1 MASNRKDIQQVLD
14 RVTSDPVVRTALLRF
29 LANSIQTA
37 HSISGSGWV
46 VYEIHDGI
54 VFSVKHVYT
63 FTIGIDTSWNTISG
77 VQVFVTEAGIRNL
90 QDQIKQMGCLI
101 DDGFESTPGSK
112 SITIPI
118 SDSSNFVRALDL
130 VKPAHEAY
138 ISSVLR
144 PGMKTSFKKSYNPS
158 IPKYLRDTL
167 SLPVPDPDYFNPAA
181 PGVNPTFDGD
191 MMKIIQG
198 FLSANGY
205 QFNSTQI
212 ASFYTSLQ
220 TKGFVILSGISGTGK
235 TKLAQY
241 FAAMLQ
247 HRPAALVGAWGGPV
261 EDSNYPEVL
270 DIAEYWDIP
279 IREEV
284 QNSLRP
290 PFRLYINYNNEIRH
304 VFTVRDYRSQPGSTG
319 ILTPWPEITDPR
331 LLNRDHEEG
340 KPDKKFKTWFRITR
354 REKLETKFTY
364 AQLQK
369 LHGFSNDPTAM
380 FRGLVPVVDPLAESD
395 NMLFI
400 SVRPDWRDSKSLLG
414 YNNPLTKT
422 YEWTAFLDFLIQ
434 AEQDYKHDGSKA
446 SPWFVL
452 LDEMNLARV
461 EYYFADLLSVLES
474 GRDEDGWTREALQFQ
489 SSPEDPKAPPA
500 RLKLPPNL
508 YLIGTVNV
516 DETTQSFSPKV
527 LDRAFSLE
535 FTDVDFR
542 SYTLAQKG
550 QPPAFDHQALRD
562 QFTRGG
568 SFAQIDKD
576 EIAAFIQR
584 HPDFSAQLQALNL
597 ALQPYSLHFGYRVFD
612 EIMMFLKNAEENGMF
627 GDNLQTAFDQA
638 VLMKVL
644 PKFHGSRG
652 KLEKPLHAVLRWCA
666 GVDNDDTEPV
676 KSALANPE
684 QPIVEGA
691 WQCPAAAKRV
701 LRMIQSLNTTGFA
714 SFG

>member
-14 RVTSDPVVRTALLRF
+14 RVTSDPVVHTAILKF

-46 VYEIHDGI
+46 VYEIHDGV
-54 VFSVKHVYT
+54 VFSIKHVYT
-63 FTIGIDTSWNTISG
+63 FTIGIDTSWNNISG
-77 VQVFVTEAGIRNL
+77 VQVFVTEAGIRNF
-90 QDQIKQMGCLI
+90 QNQIKQMGCLI
-101 DDGFESTPGSK
+101 NDGFESMPGSK

-118 SDSSNFVRALDL
+118 SDSSNFIKALDI

-138 ISSVLR
+138 IASVLR

-167 SLPVPDPDYFNPAA
+167 SLPVPDPVYFNPAA
-181 PGVNPTFDGD
+181 PDVNPTFDGD
-191 MMKIIQG
+191 TMKRIQG
-198 FLSANGY
+198 YLSANGY
-205 QFNSTQI
+205 QFTATQI

-247 HRPAALVGAWGGPV
+247 HQPAALVGAERNPID
-261 EDSNYPEVL
+261 DSDYPQVL
-270 DIAEYWDIP
+270 DVAEYWTIP
-279 IREEV
+279 ISEGA
-284 QNSLRP
+284 QTSLRL
-290 PFRLYINYNNEIRH
+290 PFRLYLNHGNEIRH
-304 VFTVRDYRSQPGSTG
+304 AFTVSDYRTQSGNKG
-319 ILTPWPEITDPR
+319 ISTPWPEITEAR
-331 LLNRDHEEG
+331 FLNRDHEEG
-340 KPDKKFKTWFRITR
+340 SSGKPFKTWFRITR

-364 AQLQK
+364 SQLQK
-369 LHGFSNDPTAM
+369 LHDYSDDPTAM
-380 FRGLVPVVDPLAESD
+380 YNGLVPVIDPLAESD
-395 NMLFI
+395 NTLFI

-422 YEWTAFLDFLIQ
+422 YEWTAFLHFLIK
-434 AEQDYKHDGSKA
+434 AEQDYQQNGSKA

-474 GRDEDGWTREALQFQ
+474 GRDEEGWTREALRFQ
-489 SSPEDPKAPPA
+489 SSPEDTEAPPA
-500 RLKLPPNL
+500 ALKLPPNL
-508 YLIGTVNV
+508 YIIGTVNV

-535 FTDVDFR
+535 FTDVDFQ
-542 SYTLAQKG
+542 SYTLAEKG
-550 QPPAFDHQALRD
+550 QPPAFDRQALQD
-562 QFTRGG
+562 QFSRGG
-568 SFAQIDKD
+568 TFAQVDKD
-576 EIAAFIQR
+576 EIAAFIGR
-584 HPDFSAQLQALNL
+584 HPAFSDQLQALNL
-597 ALQPYSLHFGYRVFD
+597 GLQPYNHHFGYRVFD
-612 EIMMFLKNAEENGMF
+612 EIMMFLANAKGNGMF
-627 GDNLQTAFDQA
+627 GDSLQSAFDQA

-652 KLEKPLHAVLRWCA
+652 KLEKPLKAMLAWCA
-666 GVDNDDTEPV
+666 NDGATNDLV
-676 KSALANPE
+676 KNIIANPDQDFKLE
-684 QPIVEGA
+684 D
-691 WQCPAAAKRV
+691 WKYPATAARV
-701 LRMIQSLNTTGFA
+701 VRMIQSLNTTGFA

>member
-1 MASNRKDIQQVLD
+1 MR
-14 RVTSDPVVRTALLRF
+14 
-29 LANSIQTA
+29 
-37 HSISGSGWV
+37 
-46 VYEIHDGI
+46 
-54 VFSVKHVYT
+54 
-63 FTIGIDTSWNTISG
+63 
-77 VQVFVTEAGIRNL
+77 
-90 QDQIKQMGCLI
+90 
-101 DDGFESTPGSK
+101 
-112 SITIPI
+112 
-118 SDSSNFVRALDL
+118 
-130 VKPAHEAY
+130 
-138 ISSVLR
+138 
-144 PGMKTSFKKSYNPS
+144 
-158 IPKYLRDTL
+158 
-167 SLPVPDPDYFNPAA
+167 
-181 PGVNPTFDGD
+181 
-191 MMKIIQG
+191 IIQG
-198 FLSANGY
+198 YLSANGY
-205 QFNSTQI
+205 QFTATQI

-247 HRPAALVGAWGGPV
+247 HCPAALVGAERDPI
-261 EDSNYPEVL
+261 EDSDYPQVL
-270 DIAEYWDIP
+270 DVAEYWTIA
-279 IREEV
+279 IREDA
-284 QNSLRP
+284 QTSLRL
-290 PFRLYINYNNEIRH
+290 PFRLYLNHGNEIRH
-304 VFTVRDYRSQPGSTG
+304 VYTVRDYRTQSGNKGFP
-319 ILTPWPEITDPR
+319 TPWPEITETR
-331 LLNRDHEEG
+331 FLNRDHEEG
-340 KPDKKFKTWFRITR
+340 SSGKPYKTWFRIAR

-364 AQLQK
+364 SQLQK
-369 LHGFSNDPTAM
+369 LHDYSDDPAAM
-380 FRGLVPVVDPLAESD
+380 YNGLVPVVDPLAESD

-422 YEWTAFLDFLIQ
+422 YEWTPFLNFLIK
-434 AEQDYKHDGSKA
+434 AEQDYKHNGSKA

-474 GRDEDGWTREALQFQ
+474 GRDEEGWTLEALQFQ
-489 SSPEDPKAPPA
+489 SSLEDPKAPPS

-542 SYTLAQKG
+542 SYTLAEKG
-550 QPPAFDHQALRD
+550 QPPAFDRQALRD

-568 SFAQIDKD
+568 SFAQVDKD

-584 HPDFSAQLQALNL
+584 HPDFSEKLQALNL

-612 EIMMFLKNAEENGMF
+612 EIMAFLKNAEENGMF
-627 GDNLQTAFDQA
+627 GDDLQAAFDQA

-652 KLEKPLHAVLRWCA
+652 KLEKPLKAILTWCGGA
-666 GVDNDDTEPV
+666 NATGE
-676 KSALANPE
+676 LATKTFADPYQDFQE
-684 QPIVEGA
+684 TD
-691 WQCPAAAKRV
+691 WRYPATAHRV
-701 LRMIQSLNTTGFA
+701 IRMIQSLNSTGFA